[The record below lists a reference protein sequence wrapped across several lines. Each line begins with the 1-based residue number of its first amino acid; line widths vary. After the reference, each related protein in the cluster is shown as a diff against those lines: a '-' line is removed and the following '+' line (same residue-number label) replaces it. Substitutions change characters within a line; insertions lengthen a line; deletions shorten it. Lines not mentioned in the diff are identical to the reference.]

1 MKKILLL
8 LPFLLLPY
16 TWCAAQAAEP
26 TGTGSVP
33 DKKWLGAVDI
43 GYLYG
48 NARRSDQLY
57 SSAYPTVQVFYGY
70 RPNRLLAIGA
80 TTGADFYDNTLVV
93 PVALGIRGEVFKTRI
108 SPTYSLDAGYGSA
121 ALSDG
126 DTSKGGWMYHPALG
140 MRVNTGNGTA
150 FTFGAGYKVQR
161 VQRETSSWNTLID
174 QKITYKRLSLRAG
187 FMF

>member
-8 LPFLLLPY
+8 LPFLLLQF
-16 TWCAAQAAEP
+16 TWCAAQSAEP

-33 DKKWLGAVDI
+33 DKKWLGTVEI

-48 NARRSDQLY
+48 NSKRFDQDH
-57 SSAYPTVQVFYGY
+57 STVYPTVQVFYGY
-70 RPNRLLAIGA
+70 RFNRLLAIGA
-80 TTGADFYDNTLVV
+80 TTGADFYDNTLVT
-93 PVALGIRGEVFKTRI
+93 PLALGIRGEVFATRV
-108 SPTYSLDAGYGSA
+108 SPIYSLDAGYGSA
-121 ALSDG
+121 ALGDG
-126 DTSKGGWMYHPALG
+126 DASKGGWMYNPALG

-161 VQRETSSWNTLID
+161 VQREISSWNTMID
-174 QKITYKRLSLRAG
+174 QKITFKRLSLRAG